1 MLRQWIQYLNRCVD
15 ALAYDVV
22 EALGDSTPF
31 SLKQILVDL
40 EWVRYARLILP
51 NYLADLLEVRQSA
64 GGGATRGGVRGGG
77 GSNGDGGIRN
87 I

>member
-1 MLRQWIQYLNRCVD
+1 M
-15 ALAYDVV
+15 AYDVV

-64 GGGATRGGVRGGG
+64 GGGATRGGGGRAGGG
-77 GSNGDGGIRN
+77 GDRKLTPKVGTMGRPA
-87 I
+87 